1 MKTDDK
7 HSLFKKIGGAMA
19 VKAVVDIFYE
29 KMLSDERV
37 NHYFD
42 NTDMPRQKAHMA
54 AFITTALGGPNEYS
68 GRDMKPAHAGL
79 GIDDPAFD
87 ATAENLIATLK
98 EAGVEQAD
106 IDTIIGVIAPL
117 RDQVVEN
124 NGNGSGNG
132 QTKTEK
138 SDMNR
143 VSTTINEETD
153 AALLADLSGK
163 VEAITKV
170 MAMIEFNLDGTVITA
185 NENFCAAT
193 EYSLDEIVGK
203 HHRIFCDPEYVKT
216 AEYKEFWN
224 SLSDGRFNTGEFK
237 RLKKSGEVLWLSAS
251 YNPISDS
258 DGRVVKVVK
267 FAQDISAKMEQEIT
281 VARIQSM
288 VDQTPI
294 NIMMADLDGNIIYA
308 NKASFDTLKGI
319 EHLVPI
325 KADDLVGTNY
335 DVFHKNP
342 AHQRKLLGDPSN
354 LPMSANIKLGEH
366 TLALNASAVTDA
378 SGKYLGPMVAW
389 EVITNRVE
397 VGEGLED
404 TTRNLTA
411 QVESLSELASSMAA
425 GAEETSTQSQAVAG
439 AAEEVTANMATVSA
453 AAEEMTATIKEIAG
467 NAAEA
472 ANVAADAVTAAKN
485 TNQTVEKLRDSSEQ
499 IGKVIKVISSIAQ
512 QTNLL
517 ALNATI
523 EAARAGEAGKGFAVV
538 ANEVKELSK
547 ETAKATEEITNQI
560 ETIQQD
566 TKSSAEAI
574 AGITEIITKINDI
587 SNTIASA
594 VEEQAVTTNEI
605 SRNVGEASGGAQEIA
620 ENIGNVAAAATQTA
634 EGATKTQTASVEL
647 AEVARNL
654 SELMERLN

>member
-1 MKTDDK
+1 MKTDEK
-7 HSLFKKIGGAMA
+7 QSLFKKIGGATA
-19 VKAVVDIFYE
+19 VKAVVDLFYT
-29 KMLSDERV
+29 KMLSDDRV
-37 NHYFD
+37 NGYFK
-42 NTDMPRQKAHMA
+42 NTDMARQKAHMA
-54 AFITTALGGPNEYS
+54 AFITTALGGPKEYS
-68 GRDMKPAHAGL
+68 GRHMKAAHLGL

-87 ATAENLIATLK
+87 ATAENLVNTLK
-98 EAGVEQAD
+98 EAGVEQED

-117 RDQVVEN
+117 RDQVVER
-124 NGNGSGNG
+124 SGNG
-132 QTKTEK
+132 HSKTEK
-138 SDMNR
+138 PGMSNR
-143 VSTTINEETD
+143 VAEAVQETD
-153 AALLADLSGK
+153 AESILSVEAARAISMLDQSPVNVMMADLDMRIVYANKASVDTLRGIEDMLPIEVDNLIGTCIDVFHKDPSVQRRLLANPDNLPSKAQFNVGPHVLALTAVPVRNSSGTYLGPMVAWEVVTEK
-163 VEAITKV
+163 VKR
-170 MAMIEFNLDGTVITA
+170 
-185 NENFCAAT
+185 EN
-193 EYSLDEIVGK
+193 D
-203 HHRIFCDPEYVKT
+203 
-216 AEYKEFWN
+216 
-224 SLSDGRFNTGEFK
+224 
-237 RLKKSGEVLWLSAS
+237 
-251 YNPISDS
+251 
-258 DGRVVKVVK
+258 
-267 FAQDISAKMEQEIT
+267 
-281 VARIQSM
+281 VARISSM

-294 NIMMADLDGNIIYA
+294 NILMADLDGNIVYS
-308 NKASFDTLKGI
+308 NQKSNETLKAV
-319 EHLVPI
+319 EHLIPI
-325 KADDLVGTNY
+325 QAKDIIGTNY

-342 AHQRKLLGDPSN
+342 ASQRKLLGDPSN
-354 LPMSANIKLGEH
+354 LPFVTEIKLGDQ
-366 TLALNASAVTDA
+366 TLTLSTVAVSDA
-378 SGKYLGPMVAW
+378 NGAYIGPMIAW
-389 EVITNRVE
+389 EVITDKVE
-397 VGEGLED
+397 VREGLGD
-404 TTRNLTA
+404 TAENLTS
-411 QVESLSELASSMAA
+411 QVEQLSELAASMAA
-425 GAEETSTQSQAVAG
+425 GAEETSSQSQAVAG

-467 NAAEA
+467 NASEA

-605 SRNVGEASGGAQEIA
+605 SRNVGEASSGAQEIA

-634 EGATKTQTASVEL
+634 EGATKTQTSSVEL

-654 SELMERLN
+654 SELMERLK